1 MISQDVEHGWQQHFP
16 TYHFADRDIAIE
28 EYKTAAK
35 SLEAEERVFLN
46 ASNIAIVTSA
56 GFGSLAV
63 GLLDNLTARFANVV
77 PPTLTLAILIILT
90 CGFSLVAL
98 RYFADRQKA
107 VVFAARKII
116 VLRRML
122 GLNYGTIQLV
132 LPNWRIEGADEPFA
146 VRLFPGWNTYVTYPY
161 YALTGISSVV
171 LFFLLASLVAQHSIS
186 STLGSLPPWFIIA
199 SISVLWAICLACV
212 YRKALL
218 DTHERMGLLIARNI
232 ATALHLKLVNNFEY
246 VIYRATLARYEIS
259 RLKVDL
265 SNLKQLL
272 VQIED
277 RSFYRHPGISVKAL
291 VRALLGLIKVKRR
304 SGGSTITQQVGRTL
318 FIIDQTKLIR
328 RKIVEIFIA
337 LWVNTIFS
345 KEDQLELYLAA
356 VRFERGVF
364 GVLDAMRYYWGQI
377 ITSPSRAEAFF
388 LIERVSNIR
397 SLFLTDK
404 VIQVAKSA
412 VDAGQLKTE
421 DITELAKLYEQA
433 ISNGKIIDPKGGI
446 ARMASD
452 LSTSNKRVH
461 SDAPEG
467 GA

>member
-1 MISQDVEHGWQQHFP
+1 MISEDFDHGWRQHFP
-16 TYHFADRDIAIE
+16 TYHFDDRDIAIE

-46 ASNIAIVTSA
+46 ASNIAVIASA

-63 GLLDNLTARFANVV
+63 GSLDKLTVRFTNIV
-77 PPTLTLAILIILT
+77 PPTLTLTILVILT
-90 CGFSLVAL
+90 GGFSLVAL

-107 VVFAARKII
+107 VVFAARKVI

-161 YALTGISSVV
+161 YALAGISSVV
-171 LFFLLASLVAQHSIS
+171 LFFLLASLVAHHSIPPIIDILPS
-186 STLGSLPPWFIIA
+186 WIVIALVSLF
-199 SISVLWAICLACV
+199 WATCLAYV

-218 DTHERMGLLIARNI
+218 DTHERPGLLIAKNI
-232 ATALHLKLVNNFEY
+232 ASAMQLRIVNNFEY

-272 VQIED
+272 VHIED
-277 RSFYRHPGISVKAL
+277 RSFYRHHGISFKAL
-291 VRALLGLIKVKRR
+291 LRALLGLIKVKRR

-318 FIIDQTKLIR
+318 FIIDQAKLFRRKLI
-328 RKIVEIFIA
+328 ELFIA
-337 LWVNTIFS
+337 LWVNRIFS
-345 KEDQLELYLAA
+345 KNDQLELYLAS
-356 VRFERGVF
+356 VRFERGVY
-364 GVLDAMRYYWGQI
+364 GVLDAMRYYWGRI

-388 LIERVSNIR
+388 LIERVSNIH

-404 VIQVAKSA
+404 IIQVAGSA
-412 VDAGQLKTE
+412 VDAGQIKKE
-421 DITELAKLYEQA
+421 DVAELIRLYEES
-433 ISNGKIIDPKGGI
+433 ISNGKIKDPEGGI
-446 ARMASD
+446 ARMASE
-452 LSTSNKRVH
+452 LLTAQQSTRA
-461 SDAPEG
+461 DG
-467 GA
+467 Q

>member
-1 MISQDVEHGWQQHFP
+1 MISEDFEHGWQQHFP
-16 TYHFADRDIAIE
+16 TYHFDDRDIAIE

-46 ASNIAIVTSA
+46 ASNIAVIASA

-63 GLLDNLTARFANVV
+63 GSLDNLTVRFSNIV
-77 PPTLTLAILIILT
+77 PPTLTLAILVILT

-122 GLNYGTIQLV
+122 GLNYGMIQLV

-161 YALTGISSVV
+161 YALAGISSVV
-171 LFFLLASLVAQHSIS
+171 IFFLLASLVVHHSIPP
-186 STLGSLPPWFIIA
+186 TIGSLPAWIVIA
-199 SISVLWAICLACV
+199 LVSLFWATCLAFV

-218 DTHERMGLLIARNI
+218 DTHERPGLLIARNI
-232 ATALHLKLVNNFEY
+232 ANFMHLRIVNNFEY

-272 VQIED
+272 VLIED
-277 RSFYRHPGISVKAL
+277 RSFYRHHGISVKAL
-291 VRALLGLIKVKRR
+291 GRALLGLIKVKRR

-318 FIIDQTKLIR
+318 FIIDQSKLFRRKLI
-328 RKIVEIFIA
+328 ELFIA
-337 LWVNTIFS
+337 LWVNRIFP
-345 KEDQLELYLAA
+345 KDDQLELYLAA
-356 VRFERGVF
+356 VRFERGVY
-364 GVLDAMRYYWGQI
+364 GVLDAMRYYWGRI
-377 ITSPSRAEAFF
+377 ITNPSRAEAFF

-404 VIQVAKSA
+404 IIQIARSA
-412 VDAGQLKTE
+412 IDVGQIKTE
-421 DITELAKLYEQA
+421 DIVELIRLYEES
-433 ISNGKIIDPKGGI
+433 ISNGKIKDPKGGI
-446 ARMASD
+446 ARMA
-452 LSTSNKRVH
+452 
-461 SDAPEG
+461 PEWLTEQQG
-467 GA
+467 TRAVGQ